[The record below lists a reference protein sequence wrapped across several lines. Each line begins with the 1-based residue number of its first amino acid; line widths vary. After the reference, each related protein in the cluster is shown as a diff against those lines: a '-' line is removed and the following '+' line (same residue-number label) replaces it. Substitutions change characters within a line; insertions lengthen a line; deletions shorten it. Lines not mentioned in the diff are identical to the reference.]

1 MIQDVFLQITCD
13 FIIVSIAIGTN
24 QMVVVDMQM
33 SLNDYEH
40 VCDLGVEGGNTGV
53 RTESVNDTTKAIVDP
68 TTHLIEESF
77 VVEGDMQWQV
87 RYAILETNKKS

>member
-24 QMVVVDMQM
+24 QMLFVDMQIF
-33 SLNDYEH
+33 LTYEH
-40 VCDLGVEGGNTGV
+40 VCDIRVEGGNIGV
-53 RTESVNDTTKAIVDP
+53 ITKSMNDITKAIVDP

-77 VVEGDMQWQV
+77 VVGDMQWQV

>member
-40 VCDLGVEGGNTGV
+40 VCDLGVEGGNIGCDN
-53 RTESVNDTTKAIVDP
+53 RISE
-68 TTHLIEESF
+68 
-77 VVEGDMQWQV
+77 
-87 RYAILETNKKS
+87 